1 MRYAGP
7 AALVLLALASCSTR
21 EGAPVDADD
30 RGADRDPAYVL
41 REHEAQ
47 YRGPGRE
54 DPAPADVDVVK
65 IGWFG
70 TDDPDDPAAGD
81 MWRAATLVI
90 EEANREG
97 GLDGT
102 PFRLVPVWSENPWG
116 TGVKEVTRLV
126 YEEHVWALLGS
137 PDGSSAHLVEQVT
150 AKARLPFVNPIST
163 DKSTNLANVPWIFS
177 CAPGDHRIAP
187 LLAATLVREA
197 GGEAIALVSC
207 TDHDSRLTAQ
217 ELRAALEDAAATV
230 HAHLQFH
237 PGAESFASPLRG
249 LRDVEAGAVAVIAGP
264 VDGARFVRAL
274 REEGIAASVVGGP
287 ALGRLSFAREAGPA
301 ADGVLLPLL
310 WDPDAPDSAGESFRR
325 RFAERAGHDPDY
337 AAAHAHDA
345 TAILVAAIRRV
356 GLNRARIRDAL
367 RALSPWSGVTGAIV
381 WDPTGHNARPVSL
394 GTIRDGRIVRAESP
408 LPGGVR

>member
-1 MRYAGP
+1 MRSARPVVLG
-7 AALVLLALASCSTR
+7 LLALAACATR
-21 EGAPVDADD
+21 PDPPAETGDD
-30 RGADRDPAYVL
+30 ERDPDPAYVL
-41 REHEAQ
+41 REHEAE
-47 YRGPGRE
+47 YRGPGRDE
-54 DPAPADVDVVK
+54 PAPSNLDAVK

-70 TDDPDDPAAGD
+70 TDDPADPAAGD
-81 MWRAATLVI
+81 LWRAAVLAI
-90 EEANREG
+90 EEANRAG

-102 PFRLVPVWSENPWG
+102 PFHLVPVWSDNPWG

-187 LLAATLVREA
+187 VLAAALLREA
-197 GGEAIALVSC
+197 GGGAIAVVSC
-207 TDHDSRLTAQ
+207 TDHDSRLTVQ
-217 ELRAALEDAAATV
+217 ELRGALEDAGAVV
-230 HAHLQFH
+230 HAHLQFR

-249 LRDVEAGAVAVIAGP
+249 LRDAQAAAVALIAGP
-264 VDGARFVRAL
+264 EDGARFLRAF
-274 REEGIAASVVGGP
+274 REEGMTASVVGGP

-301 ADGVLLPLL
+301 AEGVLLPLL
-310 WDPDAPDSAGESFRR
+310 WDPDAANTGRESFHE
-325 RFAERAGHDPDY
+325 RFAEQAGHEPDY

-345 TAILVAAIRRV
+345 TAILVAAIRRA

-367 RALSPWSGVTGAIV
+367 RALSPWPGVTGTIE

-394 GTIRDGRIVRAESP
+394 GEIRNGRLVPVESP